1 MLKTLWSFCLL
12 ILLSI
17 FGLVLNPEAAVA
29 DGGEGAQLFQ
39 SNCAA
44 CHALGTNRIIAMKN
58 LKKEA
63 LEKYDMYSKE
73 AIVYQVTNGK
83 NAMPA
88 FRGRLKPDQID
99 QVADYVLQQ
108 ADLDWP
114 R

>member
-1 MLKTLWSFCLL
+1 MLNRVLTICFTAIALMAS
-12 ILLSI
+12 LLS
-17 FGLVLNPEAAVA
+17 FPSHAWASGAS
-29 DGGEGAQLFQ
+29 GAQLFQ

-63 LEKYDMYSKE
+63 LETYDMYSKE
-73 AIVYQVTNGK
+73 KIVYQVTNGK

-99 QVADYVLQQ
+99 AVADYVLEQ
-108 ADLDWP
+108 AELGWP